1 MQPPCA
7 YVQNFIP
14 LKLKIFDKFW
24 DNQPNHLPLLN
35 LRIDLSHTET
45 FNLGKSLRLI
55 DSIIAENSS
64 EDIYSDVKI
73 MLSDAN
79 WRVHLLCFITIL
91 KLNKPDQLKYI
102 GFLWKRLC
110 LGTWVSPQLLVTL
123 SKIDANFKEK
133 SMSILD
139 GDGLDTFK
147 MNYLTEMELA
157 GIKFKSE
164 VLDNKILN
172 SLRYLTEGT
181 YQMDIDDENGGKY
194 AKNWTEQLAELHRL
208 GLMNH

>member
-1 MQPPCA
+1 M
-7 YVQNFIP
+7 
-14 LKLKIFDKFW
+14 KLKIFDKFW

-35 LRIDLSHTET
+35 LRIDLSETET

-64 EDIYSDVKI
+64 EDIYDDLKL
-73 MLSDAN
+73 MLSDVN
-79 WRVHLLCFITIL
+79 WRVHLLCFISIL

-123 SKIDANFKEK
+123 SKIDANFNAKAR
-133 SMSILD
+133 SILD
-139 GDGLDTFK
+139 ENGLETFK
-147 MNYLTEMELA
+147 MNYLTEAELA
-157 GIKFKSE
+157 EIQFKSE
-164 VLDNKILN
+164 VLENKILN

-181 YQMDIDDENGGKY
+181 YKTDIDDENGGKY
-194 AKNWTEQLAELHRL
+194 AENWTEQLAELDRL
-208 GLMNH
+208 GLMNR